1 MSKIKVQLVRYDMTK
16 TKNRKRKDMLVAG
29 KSEKFV
35 RAQLEKIH
43 KGEQVVNIHE
53 IVWNEEQIE
62 EFLRRDERE
71 TEEFFTGTVK
81 FFDSGK
87 GFGFIR
93 PDEDMDDLF
102 FHHSA
107 CKQDLPGD
115 RDRVE
120 FKVSEGPKGLIAISV
135 RIIDDLS

>member
-1 MSKIKVQLVRYDMTK
+1 MRKIKVQLVRYDMTK
-16 TKNRKRKDMLVAG
+16 TKNRKRKDMLVDG
-29 KSEKFV
+29 KCEKFV

-53 IVWNEEQIE
+53 IVWNKEQIE
-62 EFLRRDERE
+62 EFLRREEKE

-81 FFDSGK
+81 FFDSGN
-87 GFGFIR
+87 GSGFIR
-93 PDEDMDDLF
+93 PDEDMDD

-120 FKVSEGPKGLIAISV
+120 FKVS
-135 RIIDDLS
+135 D